1 VYPLVDVDMAELIQS
16 ELEYNGILIRLKHK
30 VTGLD
35 TVGGKLKAF
44 RVGRQYFDCD
54 LGLVDIG
61 VVPNTL
67 LADEAGIGLGV
78 SGGIAVNGQ
87 GKTTSPDIFAA
98 GNCAETI
105 HLVTGKP
112 IVSTLATTAAKQG
125 RVVGENLAGQRSE
138 FDGTLETSIEKV
150 FNLGVSRTGLTLR
163 QALKYGYTASATKI
177 STRDRSTSPP
187 VSGRIHVKIVYTLP
201 SGKLLG
207 GQIVGPRDAAKRIDT
222 LSVALTAGLNV
233 RQLSQLD
240 LAYAPPFSTL
250 LDPIQIAAN
259 VALREL
265 RYD

>member
-1 VYPLVDVDMAELIQS
+1 
-16 ELEYNGILIRLKHK
+16 
-30 VTGLD
+30 
-35 TVGGKLKAF
+35 
-44 RVGRQYFDCD
+44 
-54 LGLVDIG
+54 
-61 VVPNTL
+61 
-67 LADEAGIGLGV
+67 
-78 SGGIAVNGQ
+78 
-87 GKTTSPDIFAA
+87 
-98 GNCAETI
+98 
-105 HLVTGKP
+105 
-112 IVSTLATTAAKQG
+112 
-125 RVVGENLAGQRSE
+125 
-138 FDGTLETSIEKV
+138 
-150 FNLGVSRTGLTLR
+150 
-163 QALKYGYTASATKI
+163 
-177 STRDRSTSPP
+177 